1 MDLDTSSIPFLIS
14 IFMFVFMFVF
24 AFVFVFVPVL
34 FRTGKPSTDLPPGPR
49 KLPFIGNLH
58 LLAGSALPHHTLANL
73 ANKYGPLMHLKLGQI
88 DAVVVSSPE
97 TAEEILKRNDVVFAS
112 RPSLLATEINCYG
125 NTDIAFSPY
134 GDYWRQLRKICT
146 LQLLTARRV
155 QSFRPI
161 REGEVS
167 ELCNWIA
174 LQEGSTINLTEKLIT
189 TNLNI
194 MIMAAFGKKSG
205 EVGKL
210 KDIIMEAHE
219 LVTVFNIVDVY
230 PSLKFLRLFSG
241 MRKKIEEHHRH
252 LNRITESV
260 IEERRRQGDA
270 AEGGG
275 GGEDEGD
282 FLGVMLKLQGDGSLE
297 IPLTTDNIKAVLLDG
312 AGVESSTTT
321 VDWAMAEMLK
331 NPTILQKAQDE
342 VRGVFDG
349 KNYVD
354 ESCFH
359 ELNYLKLV
367 IKETLRLHP
376 PGPLLLPR
384 QSREPCAIN
393 GYQIPSKTW
402 VLVNAWAI
410 GRDPKHW
417 KDAECF
423 KPERFLEKIV
433 DFKANTFDYIPF
445 GAGRRICPGIGFGIA
460 NIEIELATLLYHFD
474 WILPHGMEPQE
485 LDMTEL
491 SGMSGRRKCSFN
503 VIPIIRRPLL

>member
-1 MDLDTSSIPFLIS
+1 MDFDTPSIPFLIS
-14 IFMFVFMFVF
+14 IFMFVV
-24 AFVFVFVPVL
+24 FVFVFVSVL
-34 FRTGKPSTDLPPGPR
+34 SKTGKRSTDLPPGPR

-58 LLAGSALPHHTLANL
+58 LLAGSAPPHHIFANL
-73 ANKYGPLMHLKLGQI
+73 ASKYGPLMHLKLGEI
-88 DAVVVSSPE
+88 GAVVVSSPE
-97 TAEEILKRNDVVFAS
+97 TAKEFLRTNDVVFAS

-167 ELCNWIA
+167 ELCKWIA
-174 LQEGSTINLTEKLIT
+174 LREGSTINLTEKLTT

-205 EVGKL
+205 EAAKL
-210 KDIIMEAHE
+210 KDIIKEAQE
-219 LVTVFNIVDVY
+219 FLNVFNIVDVY
-230 PSLKFLRLFSG
+230 PSFKFLRLFSR

-260 IEERRRQGDA
+260 IEERRRRRGDA
-270 AEGGG
+270 SEGGG

-297 IPLTTDNIKAVLLDG
+297 IPLTTDNIKAVLLNG

-342 VRGVFDG
+342 VRGVFDA
-349 KNYVD
+349 KNYVN

-384 QSREPCAIN
+384 QSREPCEIN
-393 GYQIPSKTW
+393 GYQIPAKTW

-417 KDAECF
+417 EDAECF
-423 KPERFLEKIV
+423 KPERFLEKLV

-460 NIEIELATLLYHFD
+460 NIEIELAMLLYHFD

-491 SGMSGRRKCSFN
+491 SAMSGRRKCSFN